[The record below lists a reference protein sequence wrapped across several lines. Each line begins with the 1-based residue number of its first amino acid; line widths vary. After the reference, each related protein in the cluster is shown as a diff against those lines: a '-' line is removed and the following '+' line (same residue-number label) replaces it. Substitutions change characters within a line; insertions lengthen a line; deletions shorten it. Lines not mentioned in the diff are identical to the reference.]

1 MIRTPAFLLAATMV
15 ASTAWAEPTF
25 LAKQYT
31 RCTACHYSPTGGG
44 LLTPYGRLLSHRELS
59 TTGGSASAP
68 ASDAED
74 DPRGEQAFL
83 YGALGNALGNVHL
96 GLEMRPAHLQIGF
109 PGGHQDMNFLMNL
122 DLVGALQTGRWTAYG
137 SIGRE
142 PPGSAVRN
150 GRTLSDAALVSY
162 EHWISYGTDQG
173 VRIRAGRFLPA
184 YGVRFADHTAYTRA
198 DLGFDRNDQ
207 VYGLEVSDT
216 IGPSLI
222 QVMVSPGKAE
232 AILHDR
238 SHRGFSTAGRW
249 QFDLTSRATIVGSA
263 LYQHSTDVDPSSGA
277 VGGAFGFAPTSH
289 VSIWTEADANL
300 QTKAAGGHSWAVVNE
315 TSVEV
320 YRGIWLKVSPQLRTA
335 GAAPGVSDLRRLA
348 FAVDLLPR
356 THWNVNVSYYR
367 DRAFGISTSAVLA
380 QLHLFM

>member
-1 MIRTPAFLLAATMV
+1 MRALLFLLATTV
-15 ASTAWAEPTF
+15 LASPAWAEPTF

-59 TTGGSASAP
+59 TIGGTTAP
-68 ASDAED
+68 ASGAED
-74 DPRGEQAFL
+74 DPQGEQAFL
-83 YGALGNALGNVHL
+83 YGTLGDALGPVHL
-96 GLEMRPAHLQIGF
+96 GLEMRPAHLRIGF

-122 DLVGALQTGRWTAYG
+122 DLIGAVQKNGWTAYG
-137 SIGRE
+137 SVGRE
-142 PPGSAVRN
+142 PPNSAVRS
-150 GRTLSDAALVSY
+150 GHALPDAAFVSY
-162 EHWISYGTDQG
+162 EHWISYQTDQG

-198 DLGFDRNDQ
+198 SLDFDRNDQ
-207 VYGLEVSDT
+207 VYGLEFGDT
-216 IGPSLI
+216 IGPSLV

-249 QFDLTSRATIVGSA
+249 QFDVAPRATIVGSG
-263 LYQHSTDVDPSSGA
+263 LYRHSTDVDPQSGA

-289 VSIWTEADANL
+289 VSIWTEGDADL
-300 QTKAAGGHSWAVVNE
+300 QTKAVGGHSWVVVNE

-320 YRGIWLKVSPQLRTA
+320 YRGIWLKFSPQLHTS
-335 GAAPGVSDLRRLA
+335 GAAPGPSDLRRLA

-356 THWNVNVSYYR
+356 THWNVNVSYYH
-367 DRAFGISTSAVLA
+367 DHAFDASTSALLA